1 MSSSEEDTEA
11 SVTAE
16 SVTES
21 SSHSSDYS
29 DDSLSD
35 NENYVHYLSSQE
47 FYVEL
52 PVLFNSTRRRK
63 KDKYSLYPQLANKI
77 YRCKEYPHG
86 IYINS
91 YGELREDDP
100 RTGMYQID
108 DNYVQ
113 HCKEY
118 EMSEKEE
125 EYEDDLK
132 NSESSDEEYAEH
144 EEYEEHEEVK
154 KKPLNKK
161 RKCDHDNKTVSS
173 SPPAKKRPKIDPNIL
188 KELKD
193 HESEQLKIIEQ
204 EQSLLQQRLAE
215 RKLIDC
221 VEMWCNTWPHAKK
234 ELETNKKN
242 SIIMETDCNIVFSDQ
257 PQCTFEFFRKKK
269 KKNKVYGFMNMKN
282 PDNPLIV
289 IQNND
294 KHVSFNN
301 MHNLY
306 KYIQQLI

>member
-16 SVTES
+16 SSTTDH
-21 SSHSSDYS
+21 SHSSEYS

-47 FYVEL
+47 FYAEL

-86 IYINS
+86 IYINA

-113 HCKEY
+113 QCKEY

-132 NSESSDEEYAEH
+132 NSESSDEEY
-144 EEYEEHEEVK
+144 EEYEEVK

-161 RKCDHDNKTVSS
+161 RKCDHDNETETVSL
-173 SPPAKKRPKIDPNIL
+173 PPAKKRPKIDPNIL

-204 EQSLLQQRLAE
+204 EQALLQQRLAE

-221 VEMWCNTWPHAKK
+221 VEMWCNTWTQAKK

-242 SIIMETDCNIVFSDQ
+242 SIVMETDCNIVFSDQ

-269 KKNKVYGFMNMKN
+269 KKNKVYGFMKMTN
-282 PDNPLIV
+282 PDHPLV
-289 IQNND
+289 VLQTND
-294 KHVSFNN
+294 EHVSFNN
-301 MHNLY
+301 MHSLY